1 MKRLPSRN
9 CCCAKASGAVFVG
22 VRPQVNPQ
30 DVQGIRAVVAVRR
43 GDGAVQFVVHIVE
56 RHLDAV
62 VDVLLEIRRS
72 CFLHLSR
79 EQEW

>member
-9 CCCAKASGAVFVG
+9 CCCASGAVFVG

-43 GDGAVQFVVHIVE
+43 GDGAVEFVAHIVE

-62 VDVLLEIRRS
+62 VNVLLEIGCS

-79 EQEW
+79 EQKW